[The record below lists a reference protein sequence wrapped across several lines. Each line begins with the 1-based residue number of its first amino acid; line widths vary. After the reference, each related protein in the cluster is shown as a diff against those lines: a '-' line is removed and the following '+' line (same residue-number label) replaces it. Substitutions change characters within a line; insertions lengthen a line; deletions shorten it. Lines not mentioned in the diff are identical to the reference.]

1 MSACLICR
9 SPEKQDMQQ
18 RNPDGWYEEMKKELT
33 EKDPQHGR
41 EKQQLELR
49 LRAQDMELQHLR
61 NDINKVNLLV
71 KKKKSYFYICL
82 NTVTYNHYSV

>member
-33 EKDPQHGR
+33 EKDPQHVR

-71 KKKKSYFYICL
+71 KKKSL
-82 NTVTYNHYSV
+82 TSTSV